1 MEQRAIDSII
11 IKLIENR
18 ISEEESVLLLEW
30 MEVAENKTYFDE
42 FVETSYLIHSKN
54 SFDYSDSLKKAQK
67 KIHRKKGFRQVE
79 FLKYAAMLVLFLGV
93 GYFFIGKLDN
103 HTIPKGLHSKNQ
115 DIVLEMSNGEH
126 LTILDSAQQVFR
138 NKKGSLLTVQQGNK
152 LNYQNKTTTK
162 DLVYNKL
169 IIPYGKTFA
178 VILSDG
184 TLVHLNSG
192 TTLRF
197 PEKFVQGQNRMVF
210 VDGEAY
216 FKVAKDKKH
225 PFIVNSKEVNIR
237 VTGTEFNVSNYDEDQ
252 NINTV
257 LAEGAIQ
264 MYSDKETYNE
274 KKAVKV
280 KPNELAAWDKNS
292 KRLAVSAVDVAN
304 YIAWKDGILI
314 FKHMK
319 FKDII
324 KKMERHFN
332 VKIKNQN
339 QKLNEEVFT
348 ARFENSTVE
357 HVLKS
362 FKSLYGINYSIINN
376 EITIK

>member
-18 ISEEESVLLLEW
+18 ISEEESVFLLEW
-30 MEVAENKTYFDE
+30 MEESENKTYFDE

-67 KIHRKKGFRQVE
+67 RIRQKKEFRQFE
-79 FLKYAAMLVLFLGV
+79 FLKYAAMVILFLGV
-93 GYFFIGKLDN
+93 GYYFVEKTNTNPEDLQ
-103 HTIPKGLHSKNQ
+103 PKNQ
-115 DIVLEMSNGEH
+115 GVVLEMSNGAH

-138 NKKGSLLTVQQGNK
+138 NKKGTLLAVQQGNR
-152 LNYQNKTTTK
+152 LNYKNKTTAK
-162 DLVYNKL
+162 DLGYNKL
-169 IIPYGKTFA
+169 IIPYGKTFS

-192 TTLRF
+192 TSLRF
-197 PEKFVQGQNRMVF
+197 PEKFIQGQNRMVF

-252 NINTV
+252 HINTV
-257 LAEGAIQ
+257 LVEGSIQ
-264 MYSDKETYNE
+264 MYSDKEAYNE
-274 KKAVKV
+274 KKAVKI
-280 KPNELAAWDKNS
+280 KPNELAAWNKTS
-292 KRLAVSAVDVAN
+292 RQLAVSTVDVAN
-304 YIAWKDGILI
+304 YTAWKEGVLI

-332 VKIKNQN
+332 VKIKNKN